1 MITRVIPWTIEIAAL
16 NTRLRVGIWDHER
29 EPQAIQIHLSIRAI
43 APVLPQ
49 AIDDCLDY
57 QPICHWIVNVWPEQ
71 AHTMLLETKMSEL
84 LAFVFN
90 FDARI
95 EWVDAAICKPT
106 AIAEARAVGV
116 RMALSRGEYEAA
128 FQPTTWLERQR
139 APGEALLNPSH
150 I

>member
-29 EPQAIQIHLSIRAI
+29 ELQAIQIHLSIRAI

-49 AIDDCLDY
+49 TIDDCLDY

-71 AHTMLLETKMSEL
+71 AHTMLLETKMNEL

-95 EWVDAAICKPT
+95 EWVDAAICKPS

-128 FQPTTWLERQR
+128 FQPTRWLEGQR
-139 APGEALLNPSH
+139 TPGEALLNPSH